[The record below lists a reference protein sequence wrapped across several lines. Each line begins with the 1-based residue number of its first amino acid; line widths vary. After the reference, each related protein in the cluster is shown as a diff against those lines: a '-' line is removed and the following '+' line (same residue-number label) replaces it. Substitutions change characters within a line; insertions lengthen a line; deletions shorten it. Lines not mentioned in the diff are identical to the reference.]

1 MDVLV
6 KEKSPNSDPS
16 HPNAEFSLETLA
28 KKSGVTERSIRYYI
42 ARGLLNGPARGGRG
56 AFYTE
61 DHLKRLEEIL
71 DKQRKGLTLGEIERS
86 GEGAS
91 LVGPLPEPET
101 WWAYPI
107 SSDVVV
113 QVRSGTSPW
122 RLHQIRTALAQ
133 LAHELSQR

>member
-1 MDVLV
+1 MKD
-6 KEKSPNSDPS
+6 KSPSSDRSRPD
-16 HPNAEFSLETLA
+16 AEFSLEALA

-56 AFYTE
+56 AFYTG
-61 DHLKRLEEIL
+61 DHLKRLEEIV

-86 GEGAS
+86 GEQAAV
-91 LVGPLPEPET
+91 VGSLPEPET

-122 RLHQIRTALAQ
+122 RLHQIRTALAR
-133 LAHELSQR
+133 LANELSPR

>member
-1 MDVLV
+1 MKD
-6 KEKSPNSDPS
+6 KSPKSDRS

-28 KKSGVTERSIRYYI
+28 RKSGVTERSIRYYI

-56 AFYTE
+56 AFYTG

-86 GEGAS
+86 GERAS

-101 WWAYPI
+101 WWAYRI
-107 SSDVVV
+107 SADVVV
-113 QVRSGTSPW
+113 HVRSGTKPW
-122 RLHQIRTALAQ
+122 RLHQIRTAVAQ
-133 LAHELSQR
+133 LVHELSPR

>member
-1 MDVLV
+1 MKD
-6 KEKSPNSDPS
+6 KSPNSDPS
-16 HPNAEFSLETLA
+16 RPNAEFSLETLA
-28 KKSGVTERSIRYYI
+28 RKSGVTERSIRYYI

-56 AFYTE
+56 AFYT
-61 DHLKRLEEIL
+61 
-71 DKQRKGLTLGEIERS
+71 GLTRGEIERS
-86 GEGAS
+86 GERAS